1 MAQRLIELV
10 VPAHFEDDVE
20 QLLEKDDKVFDFWCA
35 RASGEKVQ
43 FKILVDAEESQ
54 TVIDQLEN
62 NYDTTEGFRLLM
74 FHVEASLPI
83 QKEEE
88 KEEEKEKKEDDDG
101 EETRGVSRVELYTAA
116 SDQIKLSSV
125 YLLLMGLSA
134 IVAAIGVLRSDVAVI
149 IGAMVIAPL
158 LGPNVGLSLATTLAD
173 SQLAKKAI
181 RTNLAGVLLSFVIA
195 VIIGILFTE
204 NPTGSVELMARTNVG
219 YGDVALALA
228 AGSAG
233 ALAYTRSIPA
243 ALIGVMVAIAL
254 VPTIVTSGLLLGA
267 GYFTLSFY
275 ALMLF
280 LINLIC
286 INLSG
291 VFTFL
296 MQGFTPSQWWKADKA
311 KKLTRLAIAIWVA
324 LLLFLVGVISY
335 LRFL

>member
-10 VPAHFEDDVE
+10 VPDRYEGDVE
-20 QLLEKDDKVFDFWCA
+20 TILEGDDKVFDHWCGK
-35 RASGEKVQ
+35 ASGEKVQ

-62 NYDTTEGFRLLM
+62 NYGTAEGFRLLM

-83 QKEEE
+83 QV
-88 KEEEKEKKEDDDG
+88 EKEKKEDDE

-134 IVAAIGVLRSDVAVI
+134 IVAAIGVLRGDVAVI

-173 SQLAKKAI
+173 SDLARKAMRSNFVGI
-181 RTNLAGVLLSFVIA
+181 LLAFLIA
-195 VIIGILFTE
+195 VIIGLLFTDD
-204 NPTGSVELMARTNVG
+204 PTGSVELMARTNVG

-291 VFTFL
+291 VLTFL
-296 MQGFTPSQWWKADKA
+296 VQGFTPSQWWKADKA
-311 KKLTRLAIAIWVA
+311 KRLTRLAITIWAA
-324 LLLFLVGVISY
+324 LLLVLIGVISY